1 MPGRESHTGLAVE
14 RVGPCRY
21 TVLRVLGGQAKSKA
35 DLRIPDSR
43 CAPKIEP
50 VVVGDTVVWLD
61 DSLAKT
67 FTEVEDDAGI
77 GQRRVDDA
85 PSGWKFAKLLPSGLS
100 RPMVQPFDALGLDSC
115 RAGATWIVELYSPSS
130 HRMLFHTNGNWS
142 KPIRGELPFRGAGPA
157 EMGLVCREGVGI
169 NTVADEEDYHVRVEE
184 CQCTARG
191 CETRSAGWEEPL
203 PPKTF
208 VLLANLGN
216 RDGVEKTV
224 LAWHDETG
232 ALHVR
237 SASLPALATATE
249 QKFCVTS
256 KMRFAAERYARSED
270 VIVRDGVSLIAF
282 SYRGLHL
289 LRIDIEGHVGPV
301 DVDADGPKL
310 LLHLVGRARSL

>member
-1 MPGRESHTGLAVE
+1 VPGRESHTGLAVE

-21 TVLRVLGGQAKSKA
+21 TVLQVLGGQAKSKA

-61 DSLAKT
+61 DSLAKA

-142 KPIRGELPFRGAGPA
+142 KPIRGEL
-157 EMGLVCREGVGI
+157 
-169 NTVADEEDYHVRVEE
+169 
-184 CQCTARG
+184 
-191 CETRSAGWEEPL
+191 
-203 PPKTF
+203 
-208 VLLANLGN
+208 LANLGN

-249 QKFCVTS
+249 QTFCVAP
-256 KMRFAAERYARSED
+256 KMRFAAERSARSED

-289 LRIDIEGHVGPV
+289 LRIDIVGHVGPV